1 MRNKKLEAF
10 IAAVRDYEKL
20 SVADQYRYVK
30 EAWHRV
36 EIAKHEYNLDVET
49 SEKIESYPAE
59 VIDSENPFLLK
70 LHVNMNFRV
79 LGKIDLDPRIEFR
92 I

>member
-1 MRNKKLEAF
+1 MRTKKLEAF
-10 IAAVRDYEKL
+10 ISAVRDYEKL

-49 SEKIESYPAE
+49 SEKVECWEKLILIQELN
-59 VIDSENPFLLK
+59 SEYKPEK
-70 LHVNMNFRV
+70 T
-79 LGKIDLDPRIEFR
+79 KCI
-92 I
+92 

>member
-1 MRNKKLEAF
+1 MRTKKLEAF
-10 IAAVRDYEKL
+10 ISAVRDYEKL

-49 SEKIESYPAE
+49 SEKI
-59 VIDSENPFLLK
+59 DSENPFILK